1 MAESL
6 RSISERVDELP
17 VVLAQRARMGVQPL
31 LDAQFP
37 THGNWVGLSLD
48 GVTVVWLPQ
57 IVSEADPRL
66 HHGAPWT
73 EPRLHTRRGYT
84 GPPVPPLDMGDDRLA
99 GGLEALSDEAG
110 WALLERALNRQLLR
124 VSDLQPEGVR
134 RDSTTARGHG
144 TVSEDGLCQCGHRKE
159 HRPDLPQ
166 VQVRLSAL
174 EPVGWPV
181 ATDVGPGQRADAPLA
196 VPAILRVRE
205 SLGRWGGLDG
215 GHGQRGA
222 VETRAF
228 IPAGGDAYLGPRSA
242 VQRPPDVVASSL
254 VPVWTGQPLWTR
266 VT

>member
-37 THGNWVGLSLD
+37 THGNWVGLSLG

-166 VQVRLSAL
+166 VQVRLSGLGNGPMPPWPRPPSSGCERAWDGGG
-174 EPVGWPV
+174 GWM
-181 ATDVGPGQRADAPLA
+181 AGT
-196 VPAILRVRE
+196 VRG
-205 SLGRWGGLDG
+205 GRW
-215 GHGQRGA
+215 RR
-222 VETRAF
+222 EPSSRRA
-228 IPAGGDAYLGPRSA
+228 A
-242 VQRPPDVVASSL
+242 
-254 VPVWTGQPLWTR
+254 
-266 VT
+266 